1 MAEKVARHR
10 DKMEVIYDPPHWE
23 WLRHLRKQALSIM
36 GALDAQGIRSM
47 VHGSVA
53 RGDVDQRSDVDIFV
67 PYVLPSYKVELALT
81 MHGFE
86 IYSRKIAQA
95 TPGHAPKG
103 HIYLN
108 VNESMSV
115 TFPLVPFRTLEFE
128 FYKFGGMLDFKG
140 LKADKRVP
148 GCTKTLMLMEPTPR
162 GHFGSSIQGR
172 EAEVAKIVGIN
183 VDIVVERVRVLTR
196 RDRIGRTGIFLLV
209 ALQKD
214 ESFEEVLKRLID
226 TNPIVRRRCVTK

>member
-10 DKMEVIYDPPHWE
+10 DKIRVIYDPLHWE
-23 WLRHLRKQALSIM
+23 RLRYLRKQALSIM
-36 GALDAQGIRSM
+36 GALEAEGIRSM
-47 VHGSVA
+47 VHGSVV
-53 RGDVDQRSDVDIFV
+53 RGDVDLRSDVDVFV
-67 PYVLPSYKVELALT
+67 PYVVPSYKVELALS

-103 HIYLN
+103 HVYLD

-115 TFPLVPFRTLEFE
+115 TFPLVPFRPLEFE
-128 FYKFGGMLDFKG
+128 FYKFGGMLGFKG
-140 LKADKRVP
+140 LKAGKRVS
-148 GCTKTLMLMEPTPR
+148 GCTKKLMLVEPTPR
-162 GHFGSSIQGR
+162 GHFESSIQGR

-183 VDIVVERVRVLTR
+183 VDIIKERVRVLTR
-196 RDRIGRTGIFLLV
+196 RDRIGRTGIFLSV
-209 ALQKD
+209 SLQKD